1 MRLVG
6 KGMGEG
12 VSVQLGCYV
21 RFRHQRAALKQIFGR
36 LLAQGLSGLEVMGK
50 CLLVCKA
57 CIMSSLVFVAVTGH
71 KPKGRERPK
80 CNCITEQSPDPR

>member
-50 CLLVCKA
+50 CLLVCKELGPA
-57 CIMSSLVFVAVTGH
+57 CGLLASLHYVIPCFCS
-71 KPKGRERPK
+71 
-80 CNCITEQSPDPR
+80 CNRAQTQGQGEAQM